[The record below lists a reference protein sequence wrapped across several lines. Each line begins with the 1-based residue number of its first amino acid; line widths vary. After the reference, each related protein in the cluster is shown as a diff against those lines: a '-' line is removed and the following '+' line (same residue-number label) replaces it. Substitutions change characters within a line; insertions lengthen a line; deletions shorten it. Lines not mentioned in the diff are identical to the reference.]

1 VATSVEV
8 RDKPVFV
15 FSSQGGQWPG
25 MGQRLYA
32 EEPVF
37 REAIHACDGEIRRQL
52 GWSLAEEFTKDKKDY
67 RLHHLEGHI
76 QPAVTALQIA
86 LSALFGEHG
95 IEPVA
100 VAGLSMGEVAATHLS
115 GVIGLSDSIK
125 VVSGQ
130 SKITEHKTR
139 AGGMAYV
146 GLGPGEV
153 RTVARECSSAVSIAV
168 ELSRSLTVVS
178 GEARALEGFLA
189 LLGKKGIRCGL
200 VNVGFAFHG
209 PEVSE
214 LRPGFVAQLQGLH
227 LNPESVPVYSSV
239 SGRRQAGQGFDSG
252 YWWQVMSE
260 PALFSTLVHSLLE
273 DGYRTFVEFG
283 PHPML
288 TQSILEEAHWI
299 RKEVVVFPTMR
310 RDRDERSVLDETLRS
325 LGELTGQRGGR

>member
-1 VATSVEV
+1 
-8 RDKPVFV
+8 
-15 FSSQGGQWPG
+15 

-37 REAIHACDGEIRRQL
+37 REAIHACDEEIRRQL
-52 GWSLAEEFTKDKKDY
+52 GWSLAEEFAKDKKDY
-67 RLHHLEGHI
+67 RLHHLEGRI
-76 QPAVTALQIA
+76 QPAVTALQMA
-86 LSALFGEHG
+86 LTALFRERA

-100 VAGLSMGEVAATHLS
+100 VAGLSMGEVAAIHLA
-115 GVIGLSDSIK
+115 GVTGLSDSIK

-130 SKITEHKTR
+130 SKVTEHKR
-139 AGGMAYV
+139 RPGGMAYV
-146 GLGPGEV
+146 SLGPREVGMVAGEY
-153 RTVARECSSAVSIAV
+153 SGAVSIAV

-178 GEARALEGFLA
+178 GEAGALEGFLA

-214 LRPGFVAQLQGLH
+214 LRPGFVAQLQGLR

-239 SGRRQAGQGFDSG
+239 SGRRHAGQDFDAG
-252 YWWQVMSE
+252 YWWRVMSE

-288 TQSILEEAHWI
+288 TQSILEEAHSTQ
-299 RKEVVVFPTMR
+299 KEVVVFPTMR

-325 LGELTGQRGGR
+325 LGELKGRRGGR